1 MFLNSGRV
9 CIQLECSMGGDK
21 TTLYV
26 LWVSRSVTPSP
37 FLENLCSCVIKQLP
51 ISKLPLAS
59 LLRYDL
65 CTAIHLEMSFIC
77 LWMRTV
83 IQMKGRAPGLTLG
96 KGLKVTE
103 KYQKRSVNQKWI
115 CSQGT
120 QRWPVWSSQ
129 IARFGVGYRVSW
141 HRKNSTS
148 FYNLIAKP
156 LIQEL
161 SENMRVNFLIT
172 HLLFPCRLFQYLFL
186 WGR

>member
-1 MFLNSGRV
+1 MQHGWWHGNLV
-9 CIQLECSMGGDK
+9 CTLGVTQCDPFPLVGESM
-21 TTLYV
+21 L
-26 LWVSRSVTPSP
+26 
-37 FLENLCSCVIKQLP
+37 LCNKAIAHFQVAFGFFTKVWP
-51 ISKLPLAS
+51 VHKL
-59 LLRYDL
+59 
-65 CTAIHLEMSFIC
+65 AIHLEISFIC

-96 KGLKVTE
+96 KGLKVTQ

-115 CSQGT
+115 CLQGT

-141 HRKNSTS
+141 NRKNSTS

-156 LIQEL
+156 LTQEL
-161 SENMRVNFLIT
+161 SENMRVDFLIT
-172 HLLFPCRLFQYLFL
+172 HLLFPCRLFPYLFL

>member
-1 MFLNSGRV
+1 MQLGWWHDNLV
-9 CIQLECSMGGDK
+9 CTLGVTQCDPFPLLGESMLLCDK
-21 TTLYV
+21 AIAY
-26 LWVSRSVTPSP
+26 
-37 FLENLCSCVIKQLP
+37 

-77 LWMRTV
+77 LWMRIV
-83 IQMKGRAPGLTLG
+83 IQMKGRSPGLTLG
-96 KGLKVTE
+96 KGLKVTQ

-120 QRWPVWSSQ
+120 QRWPVWPSQ

-141 HRKNSTS
+141 HTKNSTS